1 MVYSERF
8 RSGGIN
14 PSRYTS
20 AKYSWISHPC
30 LQHNAVSASLSS
42 PQSHSRGGPRQRRS
56 RPQVRRR
63 GHSPQTR
70 PSGAASSASNAPGG
84 EEVVGGGGGWR
95 HGQPAVLQVGQ
106 VRLTP
111 VLLQPQEGAARGVRV
126 RRPADLW
133 LWRRRSSAACRTKEG
148 VAAGRLMV
156 EDCRIVGGRSCD
168 ARNRIRLRGV
178 DKNAMKQILCA

>member
-1 MVYSERF
+1 MLS
-8 RSGGIN
+8 
-14 PSRYTS
+14 
-20 AKYSWISHPC
+20 C

-70 PSGAASSASNAPGG
+70 PSGAASSASDAPGG
-84 EEVVGGGGGWR
+84 EEVVGGGGGGRR

-106 VRLTP
+106 VRLPP

-133 LWRRRSSAACRTKEG
+133 LWRRRSSPSSSAAACRTKEG
-148 VAAGRLMV
+148 VAAGRLML
-156 EDCRIVGGRSCD
+156 EDSRIVGGRSCD
-168 ARNRIRLRGV
+168 ARNRIRLGG
-178 DKNAMKQILCA
+178 

>member
-1 MVYSERF
+1 M
-8 RSGGIN
+8 I
-14 PSRYTS
+14 
-20 AKYSWISHPC
+20 
-30 LQHNAVSASLSS
+30 ASLSS

-84 EEVVGGGGGWR
+84 EEVVGGGGRR
-95 HGQPAVLQVGQ
+95 HGQPTVLQVGQ

-111 VLLQPQEGAARGVRV
+111 VLLQPQEGAARGVRA

-133 LWRRRSSAACRTKEG
+133 LWRRRSSPSSSAAACRTKEG
-148 VAAGRLMV
+148 VAAGRLML

-168 ARNRIRLRGV
+168 ARNRIRLRGF
-178 DKNAMKQILCA
+178 DNKNFMKP